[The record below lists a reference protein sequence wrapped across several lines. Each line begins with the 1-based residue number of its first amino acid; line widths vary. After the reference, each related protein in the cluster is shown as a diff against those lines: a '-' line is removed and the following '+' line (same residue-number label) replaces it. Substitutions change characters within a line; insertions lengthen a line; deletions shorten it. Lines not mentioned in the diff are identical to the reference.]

1 VSSPNAALCRS
12 RSVDRRGKVAL
23 FVENAEYKPMEHTMK
38 GLFLLT
44 SISLI
49 SGVSFAQQGSQ
60 LPDNK

>member
-1 VSSPNAALCRS
+1 V
-12 RSVDRRGKVAL
+12 GKIAL
-23 FVENAEYKPMEHTMK
+23 FVEITEYNPMEHTMK

>member
-1 VSSPNAALCRS
+1 V
-12 RSVDRRGKVAL
+12 GKIAL
-23 FVENAEYKPMEHTMK
+23 FVEITEYNPMEHTMK

-44 SISLI
+44 SISSI